1 MIGGSREIK
10 VGLFVFIALVLLAV
24 VVFSISDLY
33 QVQPRYTYSLR
44 IRFRFANGIE
54 EGAPVRLAGVK
65 VGEVRDVRVYRDE
78 AAQQT
83 YAELGVRL
91 VKEAKIEEDAVV
103 YVNTLGFIGEKYL
116 EIVPG
121 HPGNRLLKPNELLQ
135 GKDSIPSEK
144 LVESGYRALEQLEQ
158 TVRAVNAV
166 VGDEAAQE
174 ALKSTFAHS
183 SKATSELTAFLSQAN
198 EVMGKVRNGEGTVG
212 KLLTQ
217 DDLYKDLQWI
227 VADIKAHPWK
237 LLYRPKESKKR

>member
-10 VGLFVFIALVLLAV
+10 VGLFVFIALVLLTV

-44 IRFRFANGIE
+44 VRFHFANGVE

-65 VGEVRDVRVYRDE
+65 AGEVHEVRVYRDE

-91 VKEAKIEEDAVV
+91 VKEAKVEEDAVV
-103 YVNTLGFIGEKYL
+103 YINTLGIVGEKYV

-121 HPGNRLLKPNELLQ
+121 SPGSRLLGPDEILM
-135 GKDSIPSEK
+135 GKNSISSEK

-158 TVRAVNAV
+158 TVRSVNAV
-166 VGDEAAQE
+166 VGDEVTQNALRETFSNSKE
-174 ALKSTFAHS
+174 ATAHLTTF
-183 SKATSELTAFLSQAN
+183 LTQAN
-198 EVMGKVRNGEGTVG
+198 EVMEKIRNGEGTVG

-217 DDLYKDLQWI
+217 DELYKDLQAI

-237 LLYRPKESKKR
+237 LLYRPKEKKK